1 MKATGIIRRIDDLG
15 RIVIPKEV
23 RRGLGAEEGD
33 AFELFVEAG
42 NIILIPYHAER
53 TLATDLRKV
62 FLMHEHDEQDNE
74 KYHEVLEKIRKLA
87 KELD

>member
-1 MKATGIIRRIDDLG
+1 MKATGIIRRIDYLG

-33 AFELFVEAG
+33 AFEFFVEAG

-53 TLATDLRKV
+53 TLATD
-62 FLMHEHDEQDNE
+62 
-74 KYHEVLEKIRKLA
+74 
-87 KELD
+87 